1 MNRHTLLYI
10 CACVTFLALT
20 CCKGRTVYN
29 HYEHTPIAG
38 WEKNDTLS
46 FRIGPVAATGEYVE
60 EIGLR
65 ISADYPFTGL
75 NLIVEQTLTECGKK
89 PIMQEDRRTERS
101 DTLTCSLIDQQGR
114 AKGRGISHYQYLF
127 HLTTLK
133 INEGDM
139 LYVAIRHDMKR
150 EILPGIADIGV
161 KLSSVNPP
169 ARRTLLH

>member
-10 CACVTFLALT
+10 CACVVALALT
-20 CCKGRTVYN
+20 ACEDGTVYN

-46 FRIGPVAATGEYVE
+46 FCIGPFAATGDYTE

-75 NLIVEQTLTECGKK
+75 NLIAEQTLVASEKIT
-89 PIMQEDRRTERS
+89 MVQEDRRTERR
-101 DTLTCSLIDQQGR
+101 DTLTCSLIDQRGR

-161 KLSSVNPP
+161 KLSAAKSPKSR
-169 ARRTLLH
+169 ASRY